1 MLIGVLALQG
11 AFIEHI
17 NILKKLNIN
26 CVEIRKKEDA
36 LIDFDG
42 LIIPG
47 GESTCM
53 GKLLRELDIYQVLK
67 NKIENGLPVY
77 GTCAGMILLA
87 KSIENNEPHLATMD
101 IDVRRNAYG
110 RQLSSFSIKE
120 KFDEE
125 KDVEMVFIRAP
136 FIKSVGKNVKVLSI
150 VNNNIVAA
158 LQGNQLVTSFH
169 PELTNDTRVHEYF
182 IEIIKKNISR
192 LS

>member
-110 RQLSSFSIKE
+110 RQLSSFSVKE